1 MRFLLDRD
9 ALRMGLAAVGGA
21 VSHRHTLPPLQG
33 VLVEASAD
41 EGLSL
46 TATNL
51 EIGIVC
57 RLQAEVV
64 GEGATVVPARL
75 LSQFVGSLPAGPI
88 TAELDSPS
96 ETLRLGC
103 GHMKARIKCI
113 AADEFPI
120 LAMPDEGKALAI
132 DARLLREMIG
142 QVAYAAAPDD
152 SRPVLHGVLVEV
164 SPAGITMAAADGYRL
179 AKRSASVEPAPDWEG
194 SAIIPASAM
203 REVASALKGVEG
215 AARIIFSQEQARV
228 AFSMGG
234 LRIMSQLVEGTFP
247 EYQQIIPT
255 SHKTR
260 ARLGAAALV
269 HAVRAASLFAP
280 VVDRT
285 IRRVNLAFDA
295 SKVRVSASAHAG
307 ANESELDCILEGE
320 PIEVAMN
327 PSYMAETLDSVPTE
341 EVVIDLIAPASPVVV
356 SPNDETD
363 LVVVV
368 MPQILGG

>member
-9 ALRMGLAAVGGA
+9 ELKAGLAAVGGA
-21 VSHRHTLPPLQG
+21 VNHRATLPPLQG
-33 VLVEASAD
+33 VLVEAGA

-46 TATNL
+46 SATNL

-75 LSQFVGSLPAGPI
+75 LSQFAGSLPAGPI
-88 TAELDSPS
+88 TAELDSTT
-96 ETLRLGC
+96 ETLKLDC

-113 AADEFPI
+113 AAKEFPI
-120 LAMPDEGKALAI
+120 LAMPEGQALAI

-152 SRPVLHGVLVEV
+152 SRPVLAGVLVEV

-179 AKRSASVEPAPDWEG
+179 AKRSAVAEPAPDWEG

-203 REVASALKGVEG
+203 REVASALRGVEG
-215 AARIIFSQEQARV
+215 AARIIFGEQARV
-228 AFSMGG
+228 AFSVGD
-234 LRIMSQLVEGTFP
+234 LRVMSQLVEGTFP
-247 EYQQIIPT
+247 EYQRLIPT

-260 ARLGAAALV
+260 ARLDTAALV

-280 VVDRT
+280 VIDRT
-285 IRRVNLAFDA
+285 VRRVNLAFGA
-295 SKVRVSASAHAG
+295 GKAKVWAEAYAG

-320 PIEVAMN
+320 PVEVAMN
-327 PSYMAETLDSVPTE
+327 PGYLAETLDSIPTE

-356 SPNDETD
+356 SPSAETD
-363 LVVVV
+363 LVAVV
-368 MPQILGG
+368 MPQTPGGR